1 MPRWETAAALFCL
14 EAFRALLRN
23 KLRTVLAALAI
34 MIGISAVVCVIAIG
48 RAGSRRAED
57 ELRNLGDNFV
67 WIEAG
72 GRAPNGVRTGSHGT
86 TSLTLDDAE
95 AIAREVPL
103 LKTITP
109 NVDGSLQ
116 VVHGDRNWRTHYR
129 GVGPEYLDI
138 KRWPIAEGEPYTE
151 EDVNRVSS
159 VCLIGETVREKL
171 FGREPPVGQ
180 TIRVQAQ
187 LFRVVGVLARKGQS
201 ATGQDQD
208 DTILLPWSTAQKK
221 IRGRNQTWLD
231 DIVASAVSPEAVN
244 PAIDET
250 TALLRQRHQIRPGQE
265 DDFNIRRP
273 DEMIKAQIETS
284 HTLATLLFSVASIA
298 LLVGG
303 IGVMNVMLVS
313 VTERTREIGLRLAV
327 GATEAAVQLQF
338 LGEAVMLTLFGGLS
352 GVVLGS
358 LGCAVFARVLDWSV
372 RVPIESLA
380 LGPMVAIAV
389 GIGFGFY
396 PAPRAA
402 RPAPIEALRA
412 RGRGS
417 L

>member
-1 MPRWETAAALFCL
+1 MASWETTGALFCL

-23 KLRTVLAALAI
+23 KLRSVLAALAI
-34 MIGISAVVCVIAIG
+34 MIGIAAVVCVIAIG
-48 RAGSRRAED
+48 QAGSRRAED

-86 TSLTLDDAE
+86 TSLTLEDAD
-95 AIAREVPL
+95 AIARDVRL
-103 LKTITP
+103 IKTITP
-109 NVDGSLQ
+109 NVDGSVQ
-116 VVHGDRNWRTHYR
+116 VIHGDRNWRTRYR

-138 KRWPIAEGEPYTE
+138 KRWPVGEGAPYTD
-151 EDVNRVSS
+151 EDVRRVSS
-159 VCLIGETVREKL
+159 VCLIGVTVRDKL
-171 FGREPPVGQ
+171 FGAEPAIGQ
-180 TIRVQAQ
+180 SIRIGTQII
-187 LFRVVGVLARKGQS
+187 RVVGVLARKGQS

-208 DTILLPWSTAQKK
+208 DAILLPWSTAQKK
-221 IRGRNQTWLD
+221 LRGRNQTWLD
-231 DIVASAVSPEAVN
+231 DIIGSAVSAEAVN
-244 PAIDET
+244 PAIDQI
-250 TALLRQRHQIRPGQE
+250 TALLRERHQIRPGQE

-284 HTLATLLFSVASIA
+284 HTLAALLFSVASIA

-313 VTERTREIGLRLAV
+313 VTERTREIGLRLAI
-327 GATEAAVQLQF
+327 GATEGAVQLQF

-358 LGCAVFARVLDWSV
+358 VGCAVFARVLDWSV
-372 RVPIESLA
+372 RVPFESLA

-389 GIGFGFY
+389 GIAFGFY
-396 PAPRAA
+396 PARRAA
-402 RPAPIEALRA
+402 RLDPIEALRTF
-412 RGRGS
+412 
-417 L
+417 